1 MKVLNKKM
9 FYRCSLALD
18 NGAPLNRRK
27 RGKSSRL
34 LLILTFLKHNFKFC
48 PLLTGMPAANP
59 IKMFLLLA
67 VALFRSSLAA
77 APTANTPNNIYA
89 DAGLPSIIQEF
100 TP

>member
-1 MKVLNKKM
+1 
-9 FYRCSLALD
+9 
-18 NGAPLNRRK
+18 
-27 RGKSSRL
+27 
-34 LLILTFLKHNFKFC
+34 
-48 PLLTGMPAANP
+48 MPAANP